1 MKIAFWSNSRGQ
13 AGVTTN
19 LAIVSILRAL
29 QGRGTSIVLENHFN
43 LNNLENIFLNKNYV
57 EGMVC
62 EKENYIFH
70 MGLEYLMRNIYSTQE
85 KKSLIQKAVIPIL
98 GSRILY
104 LPQSQI
110 VNREVFSYEFSQAMY
125 QMFQCLEEV
134 GEHIFIDTEVNDN
147 LSSKLILEEADL
159 VVVNLNQ
166 NPRFVEDFF
175 RNYSSLRSK
184 CVFII
189 GNYRENSRYDAEKI
203 RAQYRIPKSR
213 LGVIPYDMNMEDAIV
228 SGRLIGFLSRSC
240 CGRKQKDA
248 LSRALHGT
256 VDMIEKHIR
265 IAT

>member
-29 QGRGTSIVLENHFN
+29 RGEHPSIVLENHYN

-70 MGLEYLMRNIYSTQE
+70 MGLEYLMRNVYSTQE
-85 KKSLIQKAVIPIL
+85 KKSLIQRAAIPIL
-98 GSRILY
+98 NSRILY
-104 LPQSQI
+104 LPQSPI

-134 GEHIFIDTEVNDN
+134 GDHIFIDTEVNDN

-184 CVFII
+184 CVFVI
-189 GNYRENSRYDAEKI
+189 GNYRENSRYDVEKI

-213 LGVIPYDMNMEDAIV
+213 IGVIPFDLNMGDAIAE
-228 SGRLIGFLSRSC
+228 GRLIGFLSRGY
-240 CGRKQKDA
+240 CGRRRKDPF
-248 LSRALHGT
+248 LRALHST
-256 VDMIEKHIR
+256 VDMIEKHIH
-265 IAT
+265 IVE

>member
-19 LAIVSILRAL
+19 LAVVSILRAL
-29 QGRGTSIVLENHFN
+29 RGESSAIVLENHFN
-43 LNNLENIFLNKNYV
+43 LNNLENIFLNKSYV

-62 EKENYIFH
+62 DKQNYIFH

-85 KKSLIQKAVIPIL
+85 KKSLIQRAAIPIL
-98 GSRILY
+98 DSRILY
-104 LPQSQI
+104 LPQSPI
-110 VNREVFSYEFSQAMY
+110 VNREVFSYEFSQVMY

-134 GEHIFIDTEVNDN
+134 GDHIFIDTEVNDN

-184 CVFII
+184 CVFVI
-189 GNYRENSRYDAEKI
+189 GNYRENSRYDVEKI

-213 LGVIPYDMNMEDAIV
+213 IGVIPFDMNMGDAIAE
-228 SGRLIGFLSRSC
+228 GRLIGFLSRSC
-240 CGRKQKDA
+240 CTRKRKDTF
-248 LSRALHGT
+248 SRALHGT
-256 VDMIEKHIR
+256 VDMIEKHIH